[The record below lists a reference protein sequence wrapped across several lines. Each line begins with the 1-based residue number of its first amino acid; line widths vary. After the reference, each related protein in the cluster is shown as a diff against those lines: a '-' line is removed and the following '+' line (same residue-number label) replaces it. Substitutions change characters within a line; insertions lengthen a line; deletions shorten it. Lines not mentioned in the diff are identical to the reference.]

1 MGKEGGR
8 GKDLWR
14 EGRCWIEGRSWE
26 EGIGGMKLGLKREDG
41 IGGKELE
48 ELESTE
54 GRSCRE
60 ARRWMKAL

>member
-1 MGKEGGR
+1 
-8 GKDLWR
+8 
-14 EGRCWIEGRSWE
+14 
-26 EGIGGMKLGLKREDG
+26 MKRGLKREDG

-60 ARRWMKAL
+60 ERRWMKVL